1 MPLENHDLRT
11 TQSPAEVPPPGAVE
25 TALAGI
31 QALPENTLILIPTR
45 NLVLFPG
52 TVLPITLGRQRT
64 IAAAQAAGPPRGS
77 ASSSGHGFRGAW
89 EDPCRWLRERAALAR
104 QTLCSSS
111 FRQPLARCRPE
122 ISNRAGGNSIRRSKW
137 P

>member
-11 TQSPAEVPPPGAVE
+11 TQSPAEVPPAGAVE

-52 TVLPITLGRQRT
+52 TVSDS
-64 IAAAQAAGPPRGS
+64 APRM
-77 ASSSGHGFRGAW
+77 
-89 EDPCRWLRERAALAR
+89 
-104 QTLCSSS
+104 
-111 FRQPLARCRPE
+111 
-122 ISNRAGGNSIRRSKW
+122 NGNSARNAK
-137 P
+137 